1 MDLGLKNKIVL
12 ITGASGGIGAA
23 TARVF
28 AQEGAKLVL
37 HYGKNKADIE
47 KLLKQLPLGTET
59 LVVAADMTKEEQVV
73 TLFNEAVKKFGQ
85 IDIVVANAGIFP
97 EEDMAIQ
104 NMDTLRW
111 DKVIS
116 TNLTGAWLTARE
128 FFKSIAKN
136 KTDSPS
142 LVFVSST
149 AGVFGEAGH
158 SEYAAAKAALIG
170 LTLTLKNEITRLAPQ
185 GRVNAVAPG
194 WTWSPMTEKFKSNHQ
209 AVTRALLTRPL
220 RKIAE
225 ARDIANQIMILS
237 SSIVSGQVTGLV
249 VVAAGGMEGRVLWD
263 PSEIDP
269 SKA

>member
-28 AQEGAKLVL
+28 TKEGAKLVL

-47 KLLKQLPLGTET
+47 KLLKQLPPSTKT
-59 LVVAADMTKEEQVV
+59 LAVSADIADEAQVAN
-73 TLFNEAVKKFGQ
+73 LFNEAVKKFGQ
-85 IDIVVANAGIFP
+85 VDIVVANAGIFP
-97 EEDMAIQ
+97 AEDVAIQ
-104 NMDTLRW
+104 TMDKTRW
-111 DKVIS
+111 DKVIA
-116 TNLTGAWLTARE
+116 TDLTGAWLTARE

-136 KTDSPS
+136 KISNPS

-170 LTLTLKNEITRLAPQ
+170 LTLSLKNEITRLTPH

-220 RKIAE
+220 LKIAE
-225 ARDIANQIMILS
+225 ASDIANQIVILS
-237 SSIVSGQVTGLV
+237 SSVVSGQVTGR
-249 VVAAGGMEGRVLWD
+249 VAVTAGGMEGGVLWD

-269 SKA
+269 TEA